1 MNLIQFTLGSS
12 RCQQDEQ
19 LIRIE
24 AVNKIPLK
32 AKTSSDL
39 LVSFMLKPL
48 STDEILLEG
57 TFQRSGFLFQLR
69 PSRCFS
75 NLKSRPN
82 VDGFEL
88 PELPEPLT
96 LFVMKR

>member
-48 STDEILLEG
+48 TMKSAPTRFSLRE
-57 TFQRSGFLFQLR
+57 LFKGVA
-69 PSRCFS
+69 SFFS
-75 NLKSRPN
+75 
-82 VDGFEL
+82 
-88 PELPEPLT
+88 
-96 LFVMKR
+96 